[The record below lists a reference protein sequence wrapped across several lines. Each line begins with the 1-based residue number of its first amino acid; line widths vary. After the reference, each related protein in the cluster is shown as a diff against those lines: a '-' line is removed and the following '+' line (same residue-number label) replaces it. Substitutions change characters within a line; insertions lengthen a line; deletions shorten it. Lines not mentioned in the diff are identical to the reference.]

1 MRLPRRSRLRR
12 GGVWATA
19 AAWVWGVIGAAC
31 CALLVGCGGGGGGGG
46 GGGSGGVT
54 SAPTSTDDDDD
65 EWLIPRER
73 VVDGGPGR
81 DGIPAIDNP
90 VFLRIDREG
99 GSDRKLVVGYRAG
112 SEVKAMPHDIL
123 DWHEIVNDTLGGEP
137 VALTYCP
144 LTGSALLWKASTT
157 ARDPTFGVS
166 GLLYN
171 SNLIPYDRETES
183 HWLQMLVQSV
193 EGPRAGDVPETLP
206 VVETTLGTWREMYPD
221 SALLTRQTGYDR
233 NYDEYPYR
241 THRTDDNLLFE
252 VEPLDVRMQIK
263 TRVLGVW
270 VGDTARAWR
279 IEDFGPGITVHN
291 DTIGDV
297 PIVVAGSADHNLA
310 VAFGRT
316 LDDGTVL
323 SFEPSSAPLP
333 AIVTDD
339 EGNTWD
345 VFGEAL
351 EGTRTTERLPLVNS
365 HVAFWFAWGAFHPD
379 SEIAGQ

>member
-1 MRLPRRSRLRR
+1 MPAGWTRHGL
-12 GGVWATA
+12 TA
-19 AAWVWGVIGAAC
+19 AC
-31 CALLVGCGGGGGGGG
+31 LALLIGCGGGGGGGG
-46 GGGSGGVT
+46 GGGSGAGVEPP
-54 SAPTSTDDDDD
+54 AASTDDDDE

-90 VFLRIDREG
+90 VFLRADREG
-99 GSDRKLVVGYRAG
+99 GSARKLVVGYRAG

-144 LTGSALLWKASTT
+144 LTGSALLWKSSMT

-171 SNLIPYDRETES
+171 SNLIPYDRETDS

-193 EGPRAGDVPETLP
+193 EGTRAGDVPEVLP

-221 SALLTRQTGYDR
+221 SLLLTRQTGYSRD
-233 NYDEYPYR
+233 YDDYPYD
-241 THRTDDNLLFE
+241 TYRTDGNLLFG
-252 VEPLDVRMQIK
+252 VEPLDRRMQLK

-270 VGDTARAWR
+270 AGDAARAWR
-279 IEDFGPGITVHN
+279 IDDFGPGITVHN
-291 DTIGDV
+291 DMIGDV
-297 PIVVAGSADHNLA
+297 PIVVAGSAEKNLA

-316 LDDGTVL
+316 LEDGTVL
-323 SFEPSSAPLP
+323 SFEAASAPLP

-351 EGTRTTERLPLVNS
+351 EGTRATERLPLVDS
-365 HVAFWFAWGAFHPD
+365 HIAFWFAWGAFHPD
-379 SEIAGQ
+379 SEIAGE

>member
-1 MRLPRRSRLRR
+1 MWCRSSRTL
-12 GGVWATA
+12 GVLT
-19 AAWVWGVIGAAC
+19 V
-31 CALLVGCGGGGGGGG
+31 ALLAGCGGGGGGGG
-46 GGGSGGVT
+46 GGS
-54 SAPTSTDDDDD
+54 SAPAATEPPPTDDDGE

-90 VFLRIDREG
+90 VFLSAEREG

-112 SEVKAMPHDIL
+112 SEVKAIPHDIL

-137 VALTYCP
+137 VAVTYCP
-144 LTGSALLWKASTT
+144 LTGSALLWKSSST

-193 EGPRAGDVPETLP
+193 EGPRAGDVPEVLP

-221 SALLTRQTGYDR
+221 SQLLTRQTGYTRD
-233 NYDEYPYR
+233 YDDYPYD
-241 THRTDDNLLFE
+241 TYRTDGNLLFD
-252 VEPLDVRMQIK
+252 VEPLDMRMQIK

-270 VGDTARAWR
+270 VDDAARAYR
-279 IEDFGPGITVHN
+279 IDEFGTGITVHN
-291 DTIGDV
+291 DMIGDV
-297 PIVVAGSADHNLA
+297 PIVVAGSAEKNLA
-310 VAFGRT
+310 VAFRRT
-316 LDDGTVL
+316 LPDGTEL
-323 SFEPSSAPLP
+323 SFEPASAPLP

-345 VFGEAL
+345 VFGEAID
-351 EGTRTTERLPLVNS
+351 GTRITERLPPVDS
-365 HVAFWFAWGAFHPD
+365 HIAFWFAWGAFHPD
-379 SEIAGQ
+379 SEIAGE